1 MQMSAYTVILS
12 TRTDR
17 DLTEKQP
24 SMAWIEAGASRSSLA
39 CSVTDRYL
47 QFTLH
52 VDAESIAAAV
62 AEAFRV
68 TERAARVA
76 GFGYEAE
83 ELRAPLRAARREDHA
98 ATCPR
103 SSGSVTSTVRSPAN
117 RHATPGIMGC
127 MFKHCPTCKCPAP
140 RLFEV
145 SVTREGVIVDAGDDG
160 RTLIIATGVKEP
172 AGIVAAW
179 HHADRGRYE
188 KRLPDGRATCVTQ
201 GNRLMP

>member
-83 ELRAPLRAARREDHA
+83 ELRVLPSARLEEKTMRLLALAPAA
-98 ATCPR
+98 P
-103 SSGSVTSTVRSPAN
+103 
-117 RHATPGIMGC
+117 
-127 MFKHCPTCKCPAP
+127 
-140 RLFEV
+140 
-145 SVTREGVIVDAGDDG
+145 
-160 RTLIIATGVKEP
+160 
-172 AGIVAAW
+172 
-179 HHADRGRYE
+179 
-188 KRLPDGRATCVTQ
+188 
-201 GNRLMP
+201 